1 MRAPVF
7 ASALFAMLCSSQSF
21 AQSSEVNI
29 SDQAARTF
37 TLPANGFTTA
47 FVFDVPAGV
56 TRLKIELTGNA
67 TAGDVDL
74 FLRKDQG
81 FITRNGFNQNASFD
95 DLAEFAQYASIGGTS
110 AESILVTP
118 SSKYPV
124 TAGRYF
130 LAVFN
135 GHTASSTSDI
145 KVTFNPA
152 VTPTNFQVRFDLT
165 CPASDTQC
173 KCDPAAWNDPT
184 TTGFPATGNTGR
196 TLGEKRRNA
205 MLAATQ
211 QLAAQLSTEQP
222 VVIRACFG
230 DLGAGTE
237 TVTLAQAGPSNVII
251 NDPSLVFRGSDGVL
265 RTTFPTKSLTLNN
278 AWMSIASA
286 ARNAGTSGCRVQ
298 GGACADHF
306 DLSITFNTLVDTPQ
320 ALGARSYSYG
330 NSPNGGDIDFVS
342 VAVHEMVHGLGYVDL
357 IGDDGK
363 ELRGRDDAFSR
374 QLLAGALTPAKPISL
389 LNDSDR
395 LAATISTNLQW
406 IGAETLSAS
415 PILAALG
422 DTGPR
427 MHAPNPVQQG
437 SSVSHLEGSFYSQE
451 LMAPR
456 YSSNRNLG
464 IAGNQLKDV
473 GWSNMARSAPP
484 VTGIYAGNWFDP
496 VRSGHGFDIQPAG
509 KLNGFDR
516 ALVTSYT
523 YDEQGLPEYFLSVGP
538 IVDGVFLAENSDSNA
553 FSSLGRYTY
562 RAGAGATVDPSFQG
576 RLRID
581 FNRANEG
588 AACTESTRGAEPAAA
603 GSLSLIARDLPINWC
618 IRELITRDQRP
629 SVDFTGHWYSPSDSG
644 WGMGIA
650 SAQQGARTVVL
661 VVLYYPDAA
670 GNPRWAY
677 AQANDFRSG
686 QSIDIFQRNAFCR
699 TCTPSAPND
708 IRAGSMTLNLN
719 NVEGLANQSN
729 NVTFS
734 VTFQGGVGGTFTRT
748 NAPLIRLVERPREL
762 R

>member
-1 MRAPVF
+1 MRAPKLIPALAF
-7 ASALFAMLCSSQSF
+7 ALASVQLS
-21 AQSSEVNI
+21 AQSTEVNI
-29 SDQAARTF
+29 SDQVARTF
-37 TLPANGFTTA
+37 TLPSNGFTTA

-56 TRLKIELTGNA
+56 TRLKVDLTGNA

-74 FLRKDQG
+74 FLRKEQS
-81 FITRNGFNQNASFD
+81 FITRNSFNQNASFD

-110 AESILVTP
+110 AESILITP
-118 SSKYPV
+118 SSKFPV
-124 TAGRYF
+124 SAGRYY

-135 GHTASSTSDI
+135 GHNAASTSDI
-145 KVTFNPA
+145 KVTFNPPVA
-152 VTPTNFQVRFDLT
+152 ATNFQVRFDLT
-165 CPASDTQC
+165 CAASDTQC

-211 QLAAQLSTEQP
+211 QLAQQLATEQP

-251 NDPSLVFRGSDGVL
+251 NDPSLVFRTSGGEL
-265 RTTFPTKSLTLNN
+265 RTTFPTKALTQNN

-298 GGACADHF
+298 GGDCSNHF

-330 NSPNGGDIDFVS
+330 NSPNAGDIDFVS

-357 IGDDGK
+357 ISDDGK

-374 QLLAGALTPAKPISL
+374 QLLAGAMMPPRPVSL

-406 IGAETLSAS
+406 IGAETLAAS
-415 PILAALG
+415 PVLAQPG

-437 SSVSHLEGSFYSQE
+437 SSVSHLESGFYFQE

-464 IAGNQLKDV
+464 IAGNQLKDI
-473 GWSNMARSAPP
+473 GWSNLARSAPP
-484 VTGIYAGNWFDP
+484 VTGVYAGNWYDRE
-496 VRSGHGFDIQPAG
+496 RSGHGFDIEPAG

-523 YDEQGLPEYFLSVGP
+523 FDEQGLPEYFLSVGP
-538 IVDGVFLAENSDSNA
+538 IVDGVFLAETSNSNT

-562 RAGAGATVDPSFQG
+562 RVGAGASVDESFAG

-588 AACTESTRGAEPAAA
+588 AACTESTRGAEPAGS
-603 GSLSLIARDLPINWC
+603 GSLSLVARDQPINWC
-618 IRELITRDQRP
+618 IRELIPRDQRP
-629 SVDFTGHWYSPSDSG
+629 ALDFTGHWYAPGDSG
-644 WGMGIA
+644 WGIGIA

-661 VVLYYPDAA
+661 AVLYYPDSA
-670 GNPRWAY
+670 GNPRWAF
-677 AQANDFRSG
+677 AQANDFRNG
-686 QSIDIFQRNAFCR
+686 QAIDIFQRNAFCR
-699 TCTPSAPND
+699 TCTPTTPND

-719 NVEGLANQSN
+719 NVEGLANQGNTVS
-729 NVTFS
+729 FS
-734 VTFQGGVGGTFTRT
+734 VTFQGGVGGTFSRT
-748 NAPLIRLVERPREL
+748 NAQLIRLVERPREL